1 MIALI
6 HLNTSNNENSLP
18 IKEASLIYRE
28 LMCAQDNLDNCVC
41 VYVCECV
48 CNICQI
54 PLSILIFYTTLL
66 LLPFIYLD
74 MFVYFDGKIKSK

>member
-28 LMCAQDNLDNCVC
+28 LMCAWDNLDKCVC
-41 VYVCECV
+41 VC
-48 CNICQI
+48 
-54 PLSILIFYTTLL
+54 
-66 LLPFIYLD
+66 
-74 MFVYFDGKIKSK
+74 MFVSVRVIFARFP